1 MKISINLATRPY
13 ADQGPALK
21 QLRVGMAVLVVVLA
35 GLGWGLL
42 HFHEAALRMAAQED
56 ALKQAIAGV
65 RREEQGYQAQMQQP
79 ANAKVLT
86 QAGFL
91 NELFEEKSFS
101 WTAALEDLERVL
113 PAGVQVTALEP
124 ARGKDGR
131 LTLRLRVSGLRERAV
146 SMMRNMEH
154 SKRFGSTRIAGENS
168 ENSTA
173 QGDLQPV
180 KDAGRVS
187 FDVLAE
193 YNPATLEERKA
204 EIAAQKHAATP
215 GAVSGTVPAGAKAG
229 RPGYIAPN
237 PQPKAGIRPVPPMN
251 LPPGGANAGQSTRP
265 RPQGIR
271 PQGNG
276 PTAVS
281 PLRGVPIGVD
291 LNGLKNHEGNRFPPG
306 QVPPTGTVPIP
317 GQIPGQQGGP
327 Q

>member
-1 MKISINLATRPY
+1 MKISLNLATRPY

-21 QLRVGMAVLVVVLA
+21 RLRVGMAVLVVVLA
-35 GLGWGLL
+35 GLSWGLL
-42 HFHEAALRMAAQED
+42 HFHEAAQRMAAQED
-56 ALKQAIAGV
+56 TLKQAIAGV

-91 NELFEEKSFS
+91 NELFAEKSFS
-101 WTAALEDLERVL
+101 WTAAMEDLERVL
-113 PAGVQVTALEP
+113 PAGVQVTAIEP

-131 LTLRLRVSGLRERAV
+131 LTLRLRVSGLRERSVAMV
-146 SMMRNMEH
+146 RNMEH
-154 SKRFGSTRIAGENS
+154 SKRFGSPRIAGENA
-168 ENSTA
+168 ENASA

-204 EIAAQKHAATP
+204 EIAAQEHVTSRQDGQGGK
-215 GAVSGTVPAGAKAG
+215 GG
-229 RPGYIAPN
+229 RPGYVTPN
-237 PQPKAGIRPVPPMN
+237 PQPKPNGRPVAPAVAVPM
-251 LPPGGANAGQSTRP
+251 P
-265 RPQGIR
+265 RR
-271 PQGNG
+271 MPQGNG
-276 PTAVS
+276 QTGARAGARAVS
-281 PLRGVPIGVD
+281 PLQGVPIGVD
-291 LNGLKNHEGNRFPPG
+291 LNGLKNHEGNRFRPG

-317 GQIPGQQGGP
+317 GPGPGQIPGQQGGP